1 MANKWHS
8 DENLTPEEIIRQ
20 IDLEFGSLD
29 NIPARVAR
37 EAALEQAQA
46 NKKTSAFEKTMANS
60 GATTKTVSK
69 SNTIS
74 IEEMRRKYKKNYSET
89 YGDDKKNEGA
99 DQKPAPKEEASPNQS
114 IEELEKSL
122 NDAIKEENF
131 SNENEDLANE
141 KENFG
146 DDADFMKEVAA
157 AEYMT
162 PLTEEEK
169 EIERIKTVRSWQLIS
184 GFAFA
189 FAARIFLL
197 GIVFGGWLDRN
208 FFGDKGYASM
218 FMLVLTIIYS
228 FYFLYRDCIRINGK

>member
-20 IDLEFGSLD
+20 IDMEFGSLD

-46 NKKTSAFEKTMANS
+46 NKKTSAFEKTMA
-60 GATTKTVSK
+60 KPVPP

-74 IEEMRRKYKKNYSET
+74 IEEMRRKYKKNYAET
-89 YGDDKKNEGA
+89 YGDGEKIEGA
-99 DQKPAPKEEASPNQS
+99 DQKDAPKEETSSTQT

-131 SNENEDLANE
+131 ANDANDLGE
-141 KENFG
+141 
-146 DDADFMKEVAA
+146 DADFMKEVAA

-169 EIERIKTVRSWQLIS
+169 EVERAKTVRSWQLIS

-208 FFGDKGYASM
+208 YFGDKGYASM
-218 FMLVLTIIYS
+218 FMLVLTIVYS